1 MTIFIYLSIYLSS
14 IFMHMCFACIHVCV
28 RLCAW
33 CLWRP
38 EERAL
43 DPIGLE
49 LQAVVNITCTC
60 GCWQSNLDP
69 LEEQP
74 VLFNHWA
81 NFPAPFFSFS
91 SLAHKFIAVFVC
103 LSTQIFVS
111 FDSLWVSGD
120 SSHFKKM
127 CFLDLVK
134 PATPDDPP
142 RSWKRY

>member
-74 VLFNHWA
+74 VLLTAEPALQPMLGFSCHAGFNTQCFVQAHCHCPKA
-81 NFPAPFFSFS
+81 KDLCPFP
-91 SLAHKFIAVFVC
+91 SL
-103 LSTQIFVS
+103 LY
-111 FDSLWVSGD
+111 
-120 SSHFKKM
+120 
-127 CFLDLVK
+127 
-134 PATPDDPP
+134 P
-142 RSWKRY
+142 RSLKY